1 MKTLKHTIIIL
12 LLAGILL
19 PATTGCKKDNGAAAA
34 TTCNRLDK
42 SSTYSES
49 DKLRQY
55 SYEYNADGTIKAV
68 SGTVA
73 PSYTYK
79 YVYTYENGGRLITE
93 QNANNAADK
102 TVFELNADG
111 YISHL
116 DYAITNGVRKDN
128 YTYDANGFLNTIT
141 YEYYKTG
148 ATTPF
153 SKIFIS
159 YENTIDNGNRVKTI
173 ETYKD
178 VTANKTNPPTVYS
191 FEYDLTKS
199 TYMDVPTP
207 YTDGGLYWYIGKGY
221 QKKSK
226 NLLIKYSST
235 YAIGQKFQF
244 SYTADSKGRLSEVI
258 TTDVSGNPGASNNG
272 KSTYTYQCN

>member
-1 MKTLKHTIIIL
+1 MLQMKSIQRFIIIFFI
-12 LLAGILL
+12 AAVCW
-19 PATTGCKKDNGAAAA
+19 PFAGCKKNNA
-34 TTCNRLDK
+34 TTAACNRLDQ
-42 SSTYSES
+42 SSTYSEN

-55 SYEYNADGTIKAV
+55 SYEYNSDGTIKAV

-73 PSYTYK
+73 PSYIYK
-79 YVYTYENGGRLITE
+79 YGYTYENNGRLITE

-102 TVFELNADG
+102 TVFELNGED

-116 DYAITNGVRKDN
+116 DYAISNGIRKDN
-128 YTYDANGFLNTIT
+128 YTYDANGFLNTVT

-148 ATTPF
+148 ATTPY

-159 YENTIDNGNRVKTI
+159 YDNTVVNGNRVKTI

-178 VTANKTNPPTVYS
+178 VTANITNPPTTYT
-191 FEYDLTKS
+191 FEYDLSKPN
-199 TYMDVPTP
+199 YMDIPTP
-207 YTDGGLYWYIGKGY
+207 YADAGLYWHIGKGY

-235 YAIGQKFQF
+235 YATGEKYQF
-244 SYTADSKGRLSEVI
+244 SYISDTRGRLTEVDI
-258 TTDVSGNPGASNNG
+258 SDVSGRPGASNNG
-272 KSTYTYQCN
+272 KYTYSYQCN

>member
-1 MKTLKHTIIIL
+1 MKSIRHTIIIL
-12 LLAGILL
+12 LCIGVVWPFAE
-19 PATTGCKKDNGAAAA
+19 GCKKDNAAAT

-49 DKLRQY
+49 DKLREY

-68 SGTVA
+68 SGTVS
-73 PSYTYK
+73 PSYTYQ
-79 YVYTYENGGRLITE
+79 YVYTYENNGRLITE
-93 QNANNAADK
+93 QSTSNAADK
-102 TVFELNADG
+102 TVFELNSDG

-116 DYAITNGVRKDN
+116 DYTISNGIRKDD

-148 ATTPF
+148 TTTPY

-159 YENTIDNGNRVKTI
+159 YDNTVDNGNRVKTI

-178 VTANKTNPPTVYS
+178 VTANKTNPPTTYIL
-191 FEYDLTKS
+191 EYDVSKPN
-199 TYMDVPTP
+199 YMDVSTP
-207 YTDGGLYWYIGKGY
+207 YADAGLYWHIGKGY

-235 YAIGQKFQF
+235 YATGQKYQF
-244 SYTADSKGRLSEVI
+244 SYTPDNMGRLTEVVI
-258 TTDVSGNPGASNNG
+258 TDVSGNPGASNNG
-272 KSTYTYQCN
+272 KYTYSYKCN

>member
-1 MKTLKHTIIIL
+1 MKKIRHTIIIL
-12 LLAGILL
+12 LFTGVAWPL
-19 PATTGCKKDNGAAAA
+19 TEGCKKDNA
-34 TTCNRLDK
+34 TAPTCNRLDK
-42 SSTYSES
+42 SSTFSES

-55 SYEYNADGTIKAV
+55 SYEYNADGTIKAI

-79 YVYTYENGGRLITE
+79 YVYTYENSGRLITE

-116 DYAITNGVRKDN
+116 DYVITNGIRKDN

-148 ATTPF
+148 AVTPF

-159 YENTIDNGNRVKTI
+159 YDNTVVNGNRVKTV

-178 VTANKTNPPTVYS
+178 VTANKTNPPTTYIL
-191 FEYDLTKS
+191 EYDLTKPN
-199 TYMDVPTP
+199 YMDVPTP
-207 YTDGGLYWYIGKGY
+207 YADGGLYWYVGKGY

-235 YAIGQKFQF
+235 YATGQKFQF

-272 KSTYTYQCN
+272 KFTYTYQCN

>member
-1 MKTLKHTIIIL
+1 MKNIRHTIIIL
-12 LLAGILL
+12 LFMVAAW
-19 PATTGCKKDNGAAAA
+19 PFAVSCKKDNA
-34 TTCNRLDK
+34 TATACNRLDK

-49 DKLRQY
+49 DKLREY
-55 SYEYNADGTIKAV
+55 SYEYNPDGTIKSV

-79 YVYTYENGGRLITE
+79 YAYTYGNNGRAITE
-93 QNANNAADK
+93 QNANNPADK

-116 DYAITNGVRKDN
+116 DYVISNGIRKDN

-148 ATTPF
+148 ISTPY

-159 YENTIDNGNRVKTI
+159 YDNTVDNGNRVKTI

-178 VTANKTNPPTVYS
+178 VTANKTNPPTTYIL
-191 FEYDLTKS
+191 EYDISKPNYT
-199 TYMDVPTP
+199 DVPTP
-207 YTDGGLYWYIGKGY
+207 YADAGLYWHIGKGY

-226 NLLIKYSST
+226 NLLIKYTST
-235 YAIGQKFQF
+235 YATGEKYQF
-244 SYTADSKGRLSEVI
+244 SYTPDSKGRLTEVVI
-258 TTDVSGNPGASNNG
+258 TDVSGRPGVSNNG
-272 KSTYTYQCN
+272 KYTYSYQCN

>member
-1 MKTLKHTIIIL
+1 MKSIRHAIIVL
-12 LLAGILL
+12 LFTGVVW
-19 PATTGCKKDNGAAAA
+19 PFTVGCKKDNATTT
-34 TTCNRLDK
+34 TTCNRLGK

-49 DKLRQY
+49 DKLREY
-55 SYEYNADGTIKAV
+55 SYEYNTDGTIKAV
-68 SGTVA
+68 SGTVS

-79 YVYTYENGGRLITE
+79 YVYTYENSGRLITE

-116 DYAITNGVRKDN
+116 DYVISNGIRKDN

-141 YEYYKTG
+141 YEYYKTSV
-148 ATTPF
+148 TTPY
-153 SKIFIS
+153 SKIFVS
-159 YENTIDNGNRVKTI
+159 YVNTVDNGNRVKTI

-178 VTANKTNPPTVYS
+178 VTANKTNPPTTYIL
-191 FEYDLTKS
+191 EYDISKTN
-199 TYMDVPTP
+199 YMDVPTP
-207 YTDGGLYWYIGKGY
+207 YEDAGLYWHIGKGY

-235 YAIGQKFQF
+235 YATGQKFQF
-244 SYTADSKGRLSEVI
+244 SYTPDSKGRLSEVTI
-258 TTDVSGNPGASNNG
+258 TDVSGNPGASNNG
-272 KSTYTYQCN
+272 KYTYTYQCN